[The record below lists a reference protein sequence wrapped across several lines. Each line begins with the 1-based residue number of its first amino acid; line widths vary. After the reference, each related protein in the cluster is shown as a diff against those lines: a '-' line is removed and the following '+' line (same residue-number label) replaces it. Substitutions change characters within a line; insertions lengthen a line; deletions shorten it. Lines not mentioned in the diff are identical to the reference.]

1 MAKKIKNATIEA
13 DTLLYKKNKLPAT
26 LALLGLVFNC
36 LYFCLLYGIKE
47 NAGATIWSHIDIGIS
62 VLLTLVLLLVTFLS
76 SEGIKG
82 YNKKYCIP
90 LLIIAVF
97 QIARIFYFPLY
108 GLRNNILT
116 IPYFWIYPT
125 TSTFEFIMMVIWLVA
140 SSACLIASAVL
151 GYIQTV
157 RLEKHIKAVESG
169 EIDMNAVFA
178 AQDAADLAALEVT
191 AAEEVVEEPAAQ
203 VEEVSSET
211 VEEVACE
218 PAEEPVAA
226 DDANSEVE

>member
-1 MAKKIKNATIEA
+1 MDKKEIMKTIES
-13 DTLLYKKNKLPAT
+13 DTLQYRKNKWPAT

-36 LYFCLLYGIKE
+36 LYFCLLYGVKDMSG
-47 NAGATIWSHIDIGIS
+47 NTRWSQIDIGIS
-62 VLLTLVLLLVTFLS
+62 VILTLVLLLVTFLS

-82 YNKKYCIP
+82 YNKKFCIP

-108 GLRNNILT
+108 GLQNNILT

-140 SSACLIASAVL
+140 SAACLIASAVL

-169 EIDMNAVFA
+169 ELDMKAVFA
-178 AQDAADLAALEVT
+178 AADAEGETAKVSADAAESKAEVEQT
-191 AAEEVVEEPAAQ
+191 DEESD
-203 VEEVSSET
+203 VS
-211 VEEVACE
+211 
-218 PAEEPVAA
+218 A
-226 DDANSEVE
+226 DVNSEVK

>member
-1 MAKKIKNATIEA
+1 MEKKEITKTIES
-13 DTLLYKKNKLPAT
+13 DTLQYRKNKWPAT

-36 LYFCLLYGIKE
+36 LYFCLLYGIKDMTG
-47 NAGATIWSHIDIGIS
+47 NTRWSQIDIGIS
-62 VLLTLVLLLVTFLS
+62 VILTLVLLLVTFLS

-82 YNKKYCIP
+82 YNKKFCIP
-90 LLIIAVF
+90 LLVIAVF

-108 GLRNNILT
+108 GLQNNILT

-140 SSACLIASAVL
+140 SAACLIASAVL

-157 RLEKHIKAVESG
+157 RLEKHVKAVENG

-178 AQDAADLAALEVT
+178 AAE
-191 AAEEVVEEPAAQ
+191 AEEENANTSVAISVDKTENEQTEEKYEA
-203 VEEVSSET
+203 SS
-211 VEEVACE
+211 
-218 PAEEPVAA
+218 
-226 DDANSEVE
+226 DDNSEVE